1 MRAIL
6 LDLRVTHTLI
16 HNDRI
21 QPLVS
26 ILMNVVPSI
35 YEKLEQSSN
44 RGHLNIGFMGI
55 SRSFYFF
62 FSIFTPLILDCP
74 AEQLL
79 F

>member
-26 ILMNVVPSI
+26 ILINVVPSI
-35 YEKLEQSSN
+35 YEKLEQRSN

-62 FSIFTPLILDCP
+62 LIFTPLILDCP